1 MEFDLK
7 SYWQKALDFWGAQD
21 KKRKIVYASIAGGA
35 VALSVLIPVML
46 SGSGANVKLY
56 AAGSL
61 NTSEAPAVVGRLQ
74 SLGIDAALE
83 DDGSVSVPKKDMP
96 KATMQLSVAGFTKVP
111 YSYDLFKGNTSLL
124 SSESDKKN
132 VLLWQTQAR
141 LEEAIGSLAGVRAA
155 QVQIV
160 PPTTSV
166 YVLESDK
173 QQATAAVSLK
183 LDPLVQTLSPE
194 QIEGIES
201 LMAHSVPGLTP
212 ENVTVVGPDGVVLKS
227 RSAAV
232 HDPENDNFTLEQRYS
247 AYVQASIMDI
257 LEDSFG
263 KGNVRVSVKSSVDSD
278 AVKVHDT
285 AYTPVVGE
293 DKGILQTKDEHTEA
307 RTLKKAEPTALSG
320 IEGNAEVSTYQNQEE
335 ESETDSGTKQ
345 DLHEDYLVNKRE
357 QETIRSTPAVQAVS
371 VAVTI
376 NRQTMTPQERADVSR
391 AAAKTAGISEDEV
404 VVINMAFPNV
414 SGLDTSLTLR
424 EFFATPIGVVVL
436 VLSVSV
442 LGLAAAMA
450 TAFIRSR
457 KKDAQ
462 LVAEPGDLARAAGL
476 SKYVPE
482 FPAVPAAET
491 DLAQNLEALSDADNQ
506 GALGTSLF
514 STIQEARDLGAD
526 VRLASADLGEEATGE
541 HGAAADLRPEHRE
554 SEDSPKEPSLLE
566 NVLEFVGENSE
577 IASQFI
583 RAWVKG
589 EDEE

>member
-1 MEFDLK
+1 MKFDLK
-7 SYWQKALDFWGAQD
+7 SYWQKALDFWSAQD

-35 VALSVLIPVML
+35 VALSVLLPVLL

-61 NTSEAPAVVGRLQ
+61 SATEAPAVVGRLQ
-74 SLGIDAALE
+74 GLGMDAALE
-83 DDGSVSVPKKDMP
+83 NDGSVSVPKKDMP

-141 LEEAIGSLAGVRAA
+141 LEEAIGSLEGVRSA

-160 PPTTSV
+160 PPATSV
-166 YVLESDK
+166 YVLEGDK

-183 LDPLVQTLSPE
+183 LDGLVQTLSPE

-201 LMAHSVPGLTP
+201 LMAHSVPGLTR

-227 RSAAV
+227 RADAT
-232 HDPENDNFTLEQRYS
+232 HDKKSDDFTLEQRYA
-247 AYVQASIMDI
+247 AYIRASIMDI

-263 KGNVRVSVKSSVDSD
+263 KGNVRVSVKSSVDSN

-285 AYTPVVGE
+285 AYTPTVGE
-293 DKGILQTKDEHTEA
+293 DRGILQTRDERTES
-307 RTLKKAEPTALSG
+307 RTSKKAEPAALGSV
-320 IEGNAEVSTYQNQEE
+320 EGNAEVLTYQNQEE
-335 ESETDSGTKQ
+335 ESGTDSGAKQ

-371 VAVTI
+371 VAVMI
-376 NRQTMTPQERADVSR
+376 NRPTMTPQEKADVSR

-414 SGLDTSLTLR
+414 SGLDTSLTFR
-424 EFFATPIGVVVL
+424 EFLATPIGMVVL

-442 LGLAAAMA
+442 VGLAAAMA
-450 TAFIRSR
+450 IAFIRSR
-457 KKDAQ
+457 KRNAQ
-462 LVAEPGDLARAAGL
+462 LAEPGGLAQGAGL

-482 FPAVPAAET
+482 FPAVNAAET
-491 DLAQNLEALSDADNQ
+491 GLAQNLEEISGREDEGGLD
-506 GALGTSLF
+506 TSLL
-514 STIQEARDLGAD
+514 STIQEAKDLGVSAALAD
-526 VRLASADLGEEATGE
+526 VALRQEVAAE
-541 HGAAADLRPEHRE
+541 HEVA
-554 SEDSPKEPSLLE
+554 EDSLPGYSASEGLQEKKEPSLLE
-566 NVLEFVGENSE
+566 NVLEFVNENSE

-583 RAWVKG
+583 RVWVKS
-589 EDEE
+589 EE